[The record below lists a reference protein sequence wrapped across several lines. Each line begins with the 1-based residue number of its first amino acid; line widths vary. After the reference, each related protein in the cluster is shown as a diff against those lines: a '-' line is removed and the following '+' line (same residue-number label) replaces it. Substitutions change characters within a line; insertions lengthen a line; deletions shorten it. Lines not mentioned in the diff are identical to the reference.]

1 MKKIHNW
8 FIGGYL
14 AKTDNVFD
22 RAKLNLLYSLLLFY
36 IADHIFFLGNLI
48 PKHYYYHGILISTA
62 TLTYIVLLY
71 MLRRNKDFTL
81 IAKVVFYQGIITG
94 TLSYIVQQSRMDY
107 IGEFW
112 MLVSILTT
120 FFTLN
125 KRYGF
130 TMAGI
135 WFLQIVYCSLN
146 DLYGGKLILWHIP
159 PDQIL
164 PQAPLFVLIPY
175 FLCVYIIYQ
184 FVRTRSLAEVDI
196 QQQKKLIELKNTEIT
211 DSINY
216 ALRIQQAQL
225 PDKNEIY
232 LQLPYSFIFFK
243 PKDIVSGDFYF
254 FQKKG
259 DLLFIAAAD
268 CTGHGVPG
276 ALMSMLGAEKLNE
289 AVLQSSDTSQ
299 ILGKLNKGI
308 KISLRQSGTDDATRD
323 GMDIALCRIK
333 LAERVV
339 SYAAA
344 NRPIWIIRKGQQEV
358 EEIKATKKA
367 IGGFTDDNQYFD
379 THEIKLQPGD
389 TFYIFSDGY
398 ADTFGGPDGKKL
410 TTKKFRQILM
420 DMQDKSMKEQ
430 EQYLNLFIDGWKAA
444 TGLTD
449 DLLVI
454 GVRL

>member
-1 MKKIHNW
+1 MKKLHNW

-14 AKTDNVFD
+14 AKTDNVFE
-22 RAKLNLLYSLLLFY
+22 RAKINLLYSLLLFY
-36 IADHIFFLGNLI
+36 LADHVFFMGNLI
-48 PKHYYYHGILISTA
+48 PNHYYYHLVLISTA
-62 TLTYIVLLY
+62 ALTYLVLLY
-71 MLRRNKDFTL
+71 MLRKNVSITV

-94 TLSYIVQQSRMDY
+94 TLSYLVQQSHMDL

-112 MLVSILTT
+112 MIVSILIT
-120 FFTLN
+120 FFTLD
-125 KRYGF
+125 KRYGL

-135 WFLQIVYCSLN
+135 WFLQIVYCSVN
-146 DLYGGKLILWHIP
+146 DLSGGKFTLVYIP
-159 PDQIL
+159 ADQVL
-164 PQAPLFVLIPY
+164 PPAPPFVLIPY

-184 FVRTRSLAEVDI
+184 FVKTRSLAEVDI

-225 PDKNEIY
+225 PDKKEIY
-232 LQLPYSFIFFK
+232 THLPDSFILFK

-276 ALMSMLGAEKLNE
+276 ALMSMLGSEKLNE
-289 AVLQSSDTSQ
+289 AVLQSSDTSE
-299 ILGKLNKGI
+299 ILTRLNKGI
-308 KISLRQSGTDDATRD
+308 KTSLRQSAADDATRD

-333 LAERVV
+333 LPERIV

-344 NRPIWIIRKGQQEV
+344 NRPIWIIRKGQKEV

-367 IGGFTDDNQYFD
+367 IGGFTDDNQHFD

-389 TFYIFSDGY
+389 TFYIFTDGY
-398 ADTFGGPDGKKL
+398 ADTFGGPNGKKFS
-410 TTKKFRQILM
+410 TKKFRQLLI
-420 DMQDKSMKEQ
+420 DIQGKSMQ
-430 EQYLNLFIDGWKAA
+430 EQGKHLGTFIDEWKAA
-444 TGLTD
+444 AEFID
-449 DLLVI
+449 DILVI
-454 GVRL
+454 GVRI